1 MKCST
6 IFSAIIGSA
15 SASVLPRQACLPL
28 KHSVA
33 PGPVP
38 NTVESFGNYPFYSEI
53 AKVVVSPAG
62 FEPIAKAASA
72 AVNSA
77 SYMHI
82 INLDSY
88 DVSACAQHCD
98 ATGGCEAFNTY
109 FQRNPSVDPAAACP
123 NPSANTLVVCGLYS
137 QAINEADIT
146 NEGQGRGPIDAN
158 GQAFEVV
165 IRGSNVYNRV
175 AKLASSPAKET
186 VTVTVTAP
194 CTASSMVDAFTN
206 PLVPFLTPGPVAFP
220 KSSSA
225 STTSTTHSA
234 SVTSAVVGTSS
245 SSKSTRSAMFTPSL
259 ISEPLTWSFAAPTT
273 STKSIASATKVAVT
287 TLASSFVRQ
296 IW

>member
-1 MKCST
+1 MKYST

-98 ATGGCEAFNTY
+98 ATGGCEAC
-109 FQRNPSVDPAAACP
+109 D
-123 NPSANTLVVCGLYS
+123 

-165 IRGSNVYNRV
+165 IRGSN
-175 AKLASSPAKET
+175 AKET